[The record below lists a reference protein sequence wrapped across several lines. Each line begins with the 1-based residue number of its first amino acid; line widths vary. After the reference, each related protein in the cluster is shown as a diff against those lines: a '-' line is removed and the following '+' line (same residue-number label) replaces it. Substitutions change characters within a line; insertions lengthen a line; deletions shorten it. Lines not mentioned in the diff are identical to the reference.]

1 MKKSA
6 LLVLLMMVSAGNL
19 WAQGEKP
26 FKLTDAWKTKIRA
39 LAPDTTRVQPEKAH
53 KVLLFSVFTGF
64 DHWVIPHTDAV
75 IEILSDQTG
84 VCEVV
89 QTTDVTWFTPDRLKA
104 FDAVILNNN
113 CSIGPKRDLIYDALK
128 KGGLPEAQCDA
139 RAAELEKHLIDYVA
153 AGHGLLC
160 LHGAIVMQNN
170 SAAFSEMMG
179 GSFDY
184 HPAQQPVQLDL
195 VDPAHPLVKAFDG
208 KPFIHVDEPYLFKN
222 AYTKLNFR
230 PLLSMDLSKL
240 TPPKGKTLSGTR
252 YVSWIKRHGQG
263 RVMYI
268 SPSHNAQSFEQP
280 ALLQFYLDGLQY
292 VLGDLSCDDSPIG
305 Q

>member
-39 LAPDTTRVQPEKAH
+39 LAPETTRVQPEKAH

-64 DHWVIPHTDAV
+64 DHWVVPHTDAV

>member
-1 MKKSA
+1 MKKN
-6 LLVLLMMVSAGNL
+6 LFLVLIVMASTGNL
-19 WAQGEKP
+19 WAQGQKP
-26 FKLTDAWKTKIRA
+26 FKLTDAWQQKIRT
-39 LAPDTTRVQPEKAH
+39 LAPDTARVEPQKEH

-64 DHWVIPHTDAV
+64 NHWVIPHTDAV
-75 IEILSDQTG
+75 VKILAEKTG

-89 QTTDVTWFTPDRLKA
+89 QTTDVNWFTPERLKR
-104 FDAVILNNN
+104 FDALILNNN

-128 KGGLPEAQCDA
+128 KGGLPETECNAQ
-139 RAAELEKHLIDYVA
+139 AAELEKNLIDYVA
-153 AGHGLLC
+153 QGHGLLS

-170 SAAFSEMMG
+170 SLPFSEMMG

-184 HPAQQPVQLDL
+184 HPPQQPLQLDL
-195 VDPAHPLVKAFDG
+195 VDAAHPLVKAFGG

-222 AYTKLNFR
+222 AYAKLSFR
-230 PLLSMDLSKL
+230 PLLSMDLAKL
-240 TPPKGKTLSGTR
+240 KPHRGKQLTGIR
-252 YVSWIKRHGQG
+252 YVSWVKRHGEG

-292 VLGDLSCDDSPIG
+292 VLGDLDCDDSPIG
-305 Q
+305 K

>member
-1 MKKSA
+1 MKKGVI
-6 LLVLLMMVSAGNL
+6 LVLIVMANAGNL
-19 WAQGEKP
+19 CAQGLKP
-26 FKLTDAWKTKIRA
+26 FKLTDAWKARIRT
-39 LAPDTTRVQPEKAH
+39 LAPDAPRVTPEKAH

-64 DHWVIPHTDAV
+64 DHWVVPHTDAV
-75 IEILSDQTG
+75 IKILAEKTG
-84 VCEVV
+84 AYEVV
-89 QTTDVTWFTPDRLKA
+89 QITDVTWFQPARLKT

-113 CSIGPKRDLIYDALK
+113 CSIAPKRDLLYDALK
-128 KGGLPEAQCDA
+128 KAGLPEAQCIA
-139 RAAELEKHLIDYVA
+139 KAAELENNLIDYVA
-153 AGHGLLC
+153 QGHGLLS

-170 SAAFSEMMG
+170 SVAFSEMMG

-184 HPAQQPVQLDL
+184 HPAQQEVRLEL
-195 VDPAHPLVKAFDG
+195 VDPTDPLVKAFHG

-222 AYTKLNFR
+222 AYTKLKFR

-240 TPPKGKTLSGTR
+240 TPPQGKTLSGIR
-252 YVSWIKRHGQG
+252 YVSWIKRHGEG

-280 ALLQFYLDGLQY
+280 ELLQFYLDGLQY
-292 VLGDLSCDDSPIG
+292 VLGDLDCDDSPIR

>member
-1 MKKSA
+1 MRRSLFVA
-6 LLVLLMMVSAGNL
+6 LIIMANASHL
-19 WAQGEKP
+19 WAQGQKP
-26 FKLTDAWKTKIRA
+26 FKLTDAWQSKIKA
-39 LAPDTTRVQPEKAH
+39 LAPDTTRVKPEKAH

-64 DHWVIPHTDAV
+64 NHWVIPHTDAV
-75 IEILSDQTG
+75 IEILADKTG

-89 QTTDVTWFTPDRLKA
+89 QTSDVTMFTPDRLKG

-113 CSIGPKRDLIYDALK
+113 CSIGPKRDLIFDALK
-128 KGGLPEAQCDA
+128 KAGLPDAQCDA
-139 RAAELEKHLIDYVA
+139 KAAELEKNLIDYVA
-153 AGHGLLC
+153 QGHGLLS

-170 SAAFSEMMG
+170 SAAFSNMMG

-184 HPAQQPVQLDL
+184 HPAQQKVQLEL

-208 KPFIHVDEPYLFKN
+208 KPFVHVDEPYLFKN

-230 PLLSMDLSKL
+230 PLLSMDLGKL
-240 TPPKGKTLSGTR
+240 KPHRGKQLTGIR
-252 YVSWIKRHGQG
+252 YVSWVKRHGKG

-292 VLGDLSCDDSPIG
+292 VLGDLDCDDSPIG

>member
-1 MKKSA
+1 MKKSM
-6 LLVLLMMVSAGNL
+6 LLVFIMMANAGNL
-19 WAQGEKP
+19 WAQGQKP
-26 FKLTDAWKTKIRA
+26 FELTDAWKTKIRA
-39 LAPDTTRVQPEKAH
+39 LAPDTARVTPKKEH

-75 IEILSDQTG
+75 IEILADKTG
-84 VCEVV
+84 ACQVV
-89 QTTDVTWFTPDRLKA
+89 QTADVTWFTPKRLA
-104 FDAVILNNN
+104 GFDAVILNNN
-113 CSIGPKRDLIYDALK
+113 CSIGPKRDLLYDALK
-128 KGGLPEAQCDA
+128 KAGLPEAQCAA
-139 RAAELEKHLIDYVA
+139 RAAELEKNLIDYVA
-153 AGHGLLC
+153 AGHGLLS

-170 SAAFSEMMG
+170 SEAFSEMMG

-222 AYTKLNFR
+222 AYTQLNFR
-230 PLLSMDLSKL
+230 PLLSMDLAKL

-292 VLGDLSCDDSPIG
+292 VLRDLNCDDSPIA